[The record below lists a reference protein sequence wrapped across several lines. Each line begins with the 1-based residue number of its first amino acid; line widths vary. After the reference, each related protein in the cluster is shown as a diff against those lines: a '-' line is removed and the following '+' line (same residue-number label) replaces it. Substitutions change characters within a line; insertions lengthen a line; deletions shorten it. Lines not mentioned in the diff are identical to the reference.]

1 MSRQLQFADDFRRT
15 LQASEL
21 NLSGRDLD
29 LIDTQSFMWVVE
41 RYTTVDTQ
49 KAPEKGHVP

>member
-1 MSRQLQFADDFRRT
+1 VSRQLQFADDFRRT